1 MTDEVREMI
10 EAEKAM
16 EKSDLIPME
25 QIKEQYAQEKEL
37 QTVGTSTHNI
47 VGDVKYDIL
56 SGARKRL
63 DNEKTKEKHS
73 KKLASVADKAIETE
87 IEIERLKV
95 EQQKADNVIEKK
107 RIKNEMFIL
116 RQEHKRAKKEQQEL
130 NAMQKIAHRQGRKQK
145 KWETYGSSLEQLGYD
160 YVPNPIVLAI
170 VLFLVGARAF
180 FNGLS
185 KMGDAMVKALK
196 WLFIVGAV
204 LVIIMTVPV
213 TREWFLALLGYK

>member
-1 MTDEVREMI
+1 
-10 EAEKAM
+10 M

-25 QIKEQYAQEKEL
+25 QIKEQYEQEKL
-37 QTVGTSTHNI
+37 VVANSTHNI

-56 SGARKRL
+56 SGAKKRL

-73 KKLASVADKAIETE
+73 KKLANVADEAIEAE

-95 EQQKADNVIEKK
+95 EQQKASNVIEKK

-116 RQEHKRAKKEQQEL
+116 RQEHRRAKKEQQEL
-130 NAMQKIAHRQGRKQK
+130 NAMQKIEHRQSRKQK
-145 KWETYGSSLEQLGYD
+145 KWETYGRSLEQLGYD

-170 VLFLVGARAF
+170 VLFLVGTKAF

-196 WLFIVGAV
+196 WVFIAGAIFV
-204 LVIIMTVPV
+204 VIMAVPV
-213 TREWFLALLGYK
+213 AREWFLTLLGYK